1 MLWPVPIDLNSWE
14 SPRDSRMDPLYSLN
28 QKLKD
33 IKIFWTN
40 DGYSGPEDIV
50 LKNDK
55 IYVGYDNG
63 IIMSSDG
70 IFSNTEGRPLGMA
83 FDLEDNLIV
92 ADAIQGLLSIDM
104 SGKVTSLS
112 IKSDTD
118 STVSYT
124 HLTLPTKA

>member
-1 MLWPVPIDLNSWE
+1 MFWPVPIEINSWE
-14 SPRDSRMDPLYSLN
+14 SPRDSRSDPLYSLN

-33 IKIFWTN
+33 IKIFWTD

-70 IFSNTEGRPLGMA
+70 IFSNTEGRPLGIA
-83 FDLEDNLIV
+83 FDLENNLIV
-92 ADAIQGLLSIDM
+92 ADAIQGLLSIL
-104 SGKVTSLS
+104 SL
-112 IKSDTD
+112 I
-118 STVSYT
+118 
-124 HLTLPTKA
+124 HI